1 MNQPAV
7 WRALEHARKTIAG
20 SAVVA
25 AALLIV
31 LFSRT
36 AWALGGTEAPEPA
49 GSETDRQL
57 EHQSPDDP
65 DVAAG
70 KDFDSESERRNTGR
84 APGPQP
90 GENETEV
97 EAA

>member
-7 WRALEHARKTIAG
+7 WRALEHSRKTIAG

-31 LFSRT
+31 VFSRT

-57 EHQSPDDP
+57 EHESRDDR
-65 DVAAG
+65 DVAAE
-70 KDFDSESERRNTGR
+70 KDFDSEREREDSGR
-84 APGPQP
+84 AQ
-90 GENETEV
+90 
-97 EAA
+97 AH